1 MTSFVWSN
9 NEKLTDNIIPL
20 TKHSFFEKSE
30 NLSFNFRVLT
40 LQSTETTSTSSSTNS
55 SSTTSSSTSSG
66 GGNNSGTSSNTCPQA
81 WADQPRLSFSV
92 DQESFDFPL
101 TELYCNARKLVVR

>member
-1 MTSFVWSN
+1 VLPPFWSKNKLSMKKLLYLLVLMTSFVWSN
-9 NEKLTDNIIPL
+9 NEKITDNIIPL

-30 NLSFNFRVLT
+30 NLSFNIKALT
-40 LQSTETTSTSSSTNS
+40 LQSTDTTSTSSSTNS

-81 WADQPRLSFSV
+81 WADQ
-92 DQESFDFPL
+92 
-101 TELYCNARKLVVR
+101 